1 MAAPAVAPSALPPS
15 RRHSA
20 PSRRRRA
27 APPHRRP
34 SLRLVRGTAH
44 AVTHLPESSA
54 VIGISRSRRWIAVV
68 GILLIGIVAINVL
81 TVSYGSMASNVETDI
96 QKLENRNAIL
106 ESSKIT
112 ALSMPR
118 VRSAAV
124 ASGMAVPD
132 PTDIRYLNFSDGDI
146 AAAAERLAADGG

>member
-1 MAAPAVAPSALPPS
+1 M
-15 RRHSA
+15 
-20 PSRRRRA
+20 
-27 APPHRRP
+27 
-34 SLRLVRGTAH
+34 
-44 AVTHLPESSA
+44 
-54 VIGISRSRRWIAVV
+54 IGISRSRRWIAVV